1 LLRPHPYFARVS
13 TSLKAEKSMQSTS
26 SILDDVARLMTT
38 GIGMAQGVQ
47 DEAKSFMRAQ
57 ADRFVADM
65 DLVTRDEFESVKA
78 MALAAKQESADLRQ
92 RLERLEALLSGC
104 QSAG

>member
-1 LLRPHPYFARVS
+1 
-13 TSLKAEKSMQSTS
+13 MQSTS

-78 MALAAKQESADLRQ
+78 MALAAKQEAADLRQ

>member
-1 LLRPHPYFARVS
+1 
-13 TSLKAEKSMQSTS
+13 MQSTS
-26 SILDDVARLMTT
+26 SILDDVAKVMTS
-38 GIGMAQGVQ
+38 GLGLAQGLQ
-47 DEAKSFMRAQ
+47 DEAKGFMRAQ

-78 MALAAKQESADLRQ
+78 MALAAKQEAADLRQ

>member
-1 LLRPHPYFARVS
+1 
-13 TSLKAEKSMQSTS
+13 MQSTS

-38 GIGMAQGVQ
+38 GMGMAQGVQ

-78 MALAAKQESADLRQ
+78 MAAAAKQEAAELRQ

-104 QSAG
+104 QTAP

>member
-1 LLRPHPYFARVS
+1 
-13 TSLKAEKSMQSTS
+13 MQSTS
-26 SILDDVARLMTT
+26 SILDDVARMMTT
-38 GIGMAQGVQ
+38 GMGMAQGLQ

-78 MALAAKQESADLRQ
+78 MAIAAKQEAAELKQ

-104 QSAG
+104 QSAP

>member
-1 LLRPHPYFARVS
+1 
-13 TSLKAEKSMQSTS
+13 MQSTS

>member
-1 LLRPHPYFARVS
+1 
-13 TSLKAEKSMQSTS
+13 MQSTS
-26 SILDDVARLMTT
+26 SILDDVARLMTS
-38 GIGMAQGVQ
+38 GMGMAQGLQ
-47 DEAKSFMRAQ
+47 DEAKGFMRAQ

-78 MALAAKQESADLRQ
+78 MAQAAKQEAADLRQ